1 MKPVRQ
7 RKDHSEQTHGGVQN
21 ANDQQ
26 LKAESGSRSGEEA
39 GELQGM
45 IFEEPSAG
53 GYAARGCT
61 VEGAQ
66 RNAMSNTEV
75 M

>member
-7 RKDHSEQTHGGVQN
+7 RKDHSEQMHGGMRT

-26 LKAESGSRSGEEA
+26 LKAESGSRSGEGA

-61 VEGAQ
+61 VEGA
-66 RNAMSNTEV
+66 RKNTMSNTEV